1 MSHNVRQL
9 PQPEVPQT
17 QERVIRVEGIMI
29 TVLVGGL
36 SIFASFTL
44 NSIKESLHDT
54 AGQVQVIST
63 NISDIKSQVVGL
75 TVGLHDMDRRVTNVE
90 NRQNPHQP

>member
-9 PQPEVPQT
+9 PQPEAQPV

-63 NISDIKSQVVGL
+63 NISDIKGQVVGL
-75 TVGLHDMDRRVTNVE
+75 TVGLHDLGERVNNVE
-90 NRQNPHQP
+90 RHTNPHQP